1 MITQIDRKFI
11 ACIIQ
16 NTSVTQTSG
25 ESENVSGKTLL
36 LIDQHAADERI
47 RVEKYLKSLCL
58 GHLRDGGLGIERR
71 ILDPPVPVLLT
82 EYELEKMNTDE
93 ANVAFRS
100 WGFDIIREGTRG
112 GSLSEEGF
120 GMIRFSSVPEVV
132 ADKVCIRF
140 YRSETIGTQS
150 FKASFRL
157 M

>member
-1 MITQIDRKFI
+1 MITQVDRKFI

-16 NTSVTQTSG
+16 NTSVTQTSS

-71 ILDPPVPVLLT
+71 ILDPPVPALLT

-100 WGFDIIREGTRG
+100 
-112 GSLSEEGF
+112 
-120 GMIRFSSVPEVV
+120 
-132 ADKVCIRF
+132 
-140 YRSETIGTQS
+140 
-150 FKASFRL
+150 
-157 M
+157 